1 MDSNFPRSEMI
12 SNTQHPYNRTRAN
25 LSNWVAEAQWAESID
40 IRYPEEEGYSLWGNE
55 GIDPNDIFQG

>member
-1 MDSNFPRSEMI
+1 MI

-25 LSNWVAEAQWAESID
+25 LSNWVTEAQWADSID
-40 IRYPEEEGYSLWGNE
+40 IRYPEEEGYSLWGSE